1 MNKPIRTVSI
11 FCLLLFLALALNATY
26 LQYYH
31 ANALNDRVGNGRVA
45 TATFSRERG
54 AIKVGANGGTTI
66 AESVTSHDQYKYQ
79 RRYPL
84 PLMYAPLTGWY
95 TFGNETGLE
104 RTQNDFLS
112 GEDDRLFVNRL
123 VDLVNGNATKGGN
136 VLLTINPAAQKAAYD
151 GLKGLGPDVQGAV
164 VAIEPSTGKLLAMVS
179 LPSYD
184 PNRLADH
191 DFKKASAYAAQLS
204 KQPSQPLLNRAIQT
218 TLPPGSTFKVVT
230 ASAAV
235 QDLGLTSTSLV
246 PGGPSYTLP
255 QSHSVVH
262 NDVVRGCG
270 DGKIPFVQALEFSCN
285 TTFAPLAVR
294 VGASGM
300 HKQATDYGFN
310 QTFFD
315 ELPNQAVSQYPA
327 GMDDAQT
334 ALSGFGQGSVTS
346 TPLQMAM
353 VTAGVANNGV
363 VMRPYVVD
371 SLQSPT
377 SLETLVPGVQKELS
391 TSPAISATTA
401 DEVTKMMVA
410 TVQSG
415 TATPAAIAGIQVAG
429 KTGTAQSGLKNPD
442 GTEVPPYA
450 WFVGFAPAQKP
461 QVAVCVMIQ
470 HVNQPT
476 DEIHGGTL
484 GGPIA
489 KSVME
494 AVLNSHG

>member
-1 MNKPIRTVSI
+1 MNKPIRTVAI

-54 AIKVGANGGTTI
+54 SIKVGANGGITV
-66 AESVTSHDQYKYQ
+66 AESVATNDQYKFQ
-79 RRYPL
+79 RRYPR
-84 PLMYAPLTGWY
+84 PFMYAPLTGWY

-104 RTQNDFLS
+104 RSQNDFLS
-112 GEDDRLFVNRL
+112 GEDDTLFVNRL

-136 VLLTINPAAQKAAYD
+136 ILLTINPAAQRAAFN
-151 GLKGLGPDVQGAV
+151 GLRNLGPDVQGAV
-164 VAIEPSTGKLLAMVS
+164 VALQPSTGKILAMVS
-179 LPSYD
+179 LPSYN

-191 DFKKASAYAAQLS
+191 DFKQAAAYATKLS
-204 KQPSQPLLNRAIQT
+204 KMKSQPLLNRATQT

-235 QDLGLTSTSLV
+235 EDLGLTASSQVPAGST
-246 PGGPSYTLP
+246 YTLP
-255 QSHSVVH
+255 QSSSVVH
-262 NDVVRGCG
+262 NDVVSGCSSS
-270 DGKIPFVQALEFSCN
+270 KISLSQALQFSCN
-285 TTFAPLAVR
+285 TAFAPLAVE
-294 VGASGM
+294 VGANGM
-300 HKQATDYGFN
+300 HETATDYGFN
-310 QTFFD
+310 QSYLED
-315 ELPNQAVSQYPA
+315 LPGQAISQYPA

-334 ALSGFGQGSVTS
+334 ALSGFGQGSVTA

-353 VTAGVANNGV
+353 VAAGVANNGT

-371 SLQSPT
+371 AKQSPN
-377 SLETLVPGVQKELS
+377 SLETLEPGEPKELP
-391 TSPAISATTA
+391 TSPVISATTA
-401 DEVTKMMVA
+401 DEVTRMMVA
-410 TVQSG
+410 TVQTG
-415 TATPAAIAGIQVAG
+415 TASPAAIPGIQVAG
-429 KTGTAQSGLKNPD
+429 KTGTAQSGLTNPD

-450 WFVGFAPAQKP
+450 WFVSFAPAPKP

-470 HVNQPT
+470 HVDQPT

-489 KSVME
+489 KKVME
-494 AVLNSHG
+494 AVLNSSG

>member
-1 MNKPIRTVSI
+1 MNKPIRTVAI

-54 AIKVGANGGTTI
+54 SIKVGVNGGVTI
-66 AESVTSHDQYKYQ
+66 AESVPSKDQYEFQ
-79 RRYPL
+79 RRYPV
-84 PLMYAPLTGWY
+84 PFMYAPLTGWF

-104 RTQNDFLS
+104 LTQNDFLS
-112 GEDDRLFVNRL
+112 GEDDTLFVNRL

-136 VLLTINPAAQKAAYD
+136 ILLTINPAAQRAAFD

-164 VAIEPSTGKLLAMVS
+164 VAIEPSTGKILAMVS

-184 PNRLADH
+184 PNKLADH
-191 DFKKASAYAAQLS
+191 DFKKASAYATQLS
-204 KQPSQPLLNRAIQT
+204 KLPSQPLLNRAVQT

-235 QDLGLTSTSLV
+235 ENLGLTATSLV
-246 PGGPSYTLP
+246 PGGPTYTLP
-255 QSHSVVH
+255 QSSSVVH

-270 DGKIPFVQALEFSCN
+270 TDKIPFVEALKFSCN
-285 TTFAPLAVR
+285 TSFAPLAVQ
-294 VGASGM
+294 VGATDM
-300 HKQATDYGFN
+300 HKTATDYGFN
-310 QTFFD
+310 QRYLED
-315 ELPNQAVSQYPA
+315 LPNQAVSQYPA

-334 ALSGFGQGSVTS
+334 ALSGFGQGSVTA

-353 VTAGVANNGV
+353 ATAGIANNGV

-371 SLQSPT
+371 AQQSPT
-377 SLETLVPGVQKELS
+377 SLETLKPGEQKELPG
-391 TSPAISATTA
+391 SPAVSSAAA

-415 TATPAAIAGIQVAG
+415 TATPAAIPGIRVAG

-450 WFVGFAPAQKP
+450 WFVGFAPAPKP
-461 QVAVCVMIQ
+461 QVAVAVMIQ
-470 HVNQPT
+470 HVNAPT

-494 AVLNSHG
+494 AVLNSRG

>member
-11 FCLLLFLALALNATY
+11 FCLLLFLALAVNATY

-45 TATFSRERG
+45 TATFSRDRG
-54 AIKVGANGGTTI
+54 SIKVGPNGRIAI
-66 AESVTSHDQYKYQ
+66 AESVPTNDQYKFQ

-84 PLMYAPLTGWY
+84 PFIYAPLTGWY
-95 TFGNETGLE
+95 TFGNQTGLE

-136 VLLTINPAAQKAAYD
+136 VLLTINPAAQRAAYNE
-151 GLKGLGPDVQGAV
+151 LSALGPDVQGAV
-164 VAIEPSTGKLLAMVS
+164 VALQPSTGKILAMVS

-184 PNRLADH
+184 PNKLASH
-191 DFKKASAYAAQLS
+191 DFKQASAYATRLA
-204 KQPSQPLLNRAIQT
+204 KMPSQPLLNRATQT
-218 TLPPGSTFKVVT
+218 TLPPGSTFKIVT

-235 QDLGLTSTSLV
+235 EDLGLTANSLV
-246 PGGPSYTLP
+246 PAGPTYRLP
-255 QSHSVVH
+255 QSTSIVH
-262 NDVVRGCG
+262 NDVVSGCG
-270 DGKIPFVQALEFSCN
+270 TTKITLTQAMEFSCN
-285 TTFAPLAVR
+285 TAFAPLAVE
-294 VGASGM
+294 VGANGM
-300 HKQATDYGFN
+300 HRTATDYGFN
-310 QTFFD
+310 QSYLD
-315 ELPNQAVSQYPA
+315 DLPGQAISRYPA
-327 GMDDAQT
+327 GLDDAQT
-334 ALSGFGQGSVTS
+334 ALSGFGQGSVTA

-353 VTAGVANNGV
+353 VTAGIANDGK
-363 VMRPYVVD
+363 VMKPYVVD

-377 SLETLVPGVQKELS
+377 SLETLAPGTPEEIA
-391 TSPAISATTA
+391 TSPAISPSTA
-401 DEVTKMMVA
+401 NEVTRMMVA

-415 TATPAAIAGIQVAG
+415 TATPAAIPGVQVAG
-429 KTGTAQSGLKNPD
+429 KTGTAQSGLTKPD

-450 WFVGFAPAQKP
+450 WFVGFAPADKP

-470 HVNQPT
+470 HVDQPT

-489 KSVME
+489 KAVME
-494 AVLNSHG
+494 AVLNTRG